1 MADPGRVPAPH
12 RQSRLPAL
20 GPRGEG
26 WVIGQGVLL
35 ALVAVLGLPGLA
47 DLPPV
52 DGAGWALLGLGL
64 VLLAGGV
71 GIGLAGIRA
80 LGRHLTAV
88 PRPKRD
94 ASLVETGIYGAI
106 RHPLYVAVVAAALGW
121 AVAMGSIPSAVVA
134 IVLGVWLDAKARREE
149 DWLLEAYPEYA
160 AYRRRTSRFI
170 PRVY

>member
-1 MADPGRVPAPH
+1 M
-12 RQSRLPAL
+12 
-20 GPRGEG
+20 
-26 WVIGQGVLL
+26 IGQGVLL
-35 ALVAVLGLPGLA
+35 VLVALLGMPGLVH
-47 DLPPV
+47 LPPT
-52 DGAGWALLGLGL
+52 DGVGWALLGLGL
-64 VLLAGGV
+64 LLLASGV
-71 GIGLAGIRA
+71 AIGLAGVRA

-94 ASLVETGIYGAI
+94 ASLVETGIYGVI

-121 AVAMGSIPSAVVA
+121 AVAMGSIPSVVMA

-149 DWLLEAYPEYA
+149 DWLLDAYPEYA